1 MDILTFIEK
10 GGVIVYILIALNMIG
25 FSVIFFKFI
34 NILQY
39 KSRLLTNVDE
49 IVKKLQASSSQSTAN
64 YLDIIVQQK
73 VKKLENGLN
82 TIKIIATIS
91 PLLGLLGT
99 VIGIFSSFDIISKV
113 GLDDPTLFSSGISIA
128 LITTVVGLIVA
139 IPHYIF
145 YNYFI
150 GTLDNYEL
158 KLKDAVMAKLWKEE
172 SL

>member
-1 MDILTFIEK
+1 MDILQFLEK
-10 GGVIVYILIALNMIG
+10 GGVIVYILIALNIIG
-25 FSVIFFKFI
+25 FGIIFMELLNLYQFKKNMPTI
-34 NILQY
+34 VNSILQ
-39 KSRLLTNVDE
+39 KAKDNHEDLIDMMVQTE
-49 IVKKLQASSSQSTAN
+49 I
-64 YLDIIVQQK
+64 
-73 VKKLENGLN
+73 KKLETGLN

-99 VIGIFSSFDIISKV
+99 VIGIFVSFDEISKV
-113 GLDDPTLFSSGISIA
+113 GLDDPTAFSGGISLA

-150 GTLDNYEL
+150 GTLDNNEL
-158 KLKDAVMAKLWKEE
+158 HLKSEILK

>member
-10 GGVIVYILIALNMIG
+10 GGTIVYILIALNILG
-25 FSVIFFKFI
+25 FSLILLKMI
-34 NILQY
+34 NIYLFKKNKQNII
-39 KSRLLTNVDE
+39 KNILEQLKLSNKNLILTHIDSLIALKIKE
-49 IVKKLQASSSQSTAN
+49 
-64 YLDIIVQQK
+64 
-73 VKKLENGLN
+73 LESGLN

-113 GLDDPTLFSSGISIA
+113 GLDNPMLFSNGISIA

-145 YNYFI
+145 YNYYI
-150 GTLDNYEL
+150 GILDNNEL
-158 KLKDAVMAKLWKEE
+158 KLKDEILGKL
-172 SL
+172 